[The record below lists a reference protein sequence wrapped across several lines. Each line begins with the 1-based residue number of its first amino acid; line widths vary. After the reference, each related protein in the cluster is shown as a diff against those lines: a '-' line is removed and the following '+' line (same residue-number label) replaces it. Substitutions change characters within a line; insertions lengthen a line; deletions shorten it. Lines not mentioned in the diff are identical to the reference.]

1 VAGIL
6 KQFLRE
12 LPECIFTTAAYNRLF
27 EAYAIQDQE
36 LRQDTR
42 TCIHFRALA
51 MTTFAGKKIRET
63 ELWELAENPRNRI
76 MRIVEFYFLLQL
88 MYVLESI
95 DLFIEDQTFSPSY
108 DLAPPPPLPSARSL
122 YFSVFLCGAVRA

>member
-36 LRQDTR
+36 LRQDTH
-42 TCIHFRALA
+42 TCIRFPGALA
-51 MTTFAGKKIRET
+51 MTTLPARKSAKHNYEN
-63 ELWELAENPRNRI
+63 LAKNPRNII
-76 MRIVEFYFLLQL
+76 MRI
-88 MYVLESI
+88 SI
-95 DLFIEDQTFSPSY
+95 KSPKQNNEN
-108 DLAPPPPLPSARSL
+108 
-122 YFSVFLCGAVRA
+122 

>member
-36 LRQDTR
+36 LRQDTH
-42 TCIHFRALA
+42 TCSLRSNDDI
-51 MTTFAGKKIRET
+51 AGKKIRGT
-63 ELWELAENPRNRI
+63 EL
-76 MRIVEFYFLLQL
+76 
-88 MYVLESI
+88 
-95 DLFIEDQTFSPSY
+95 
-108 DLAPPPPLPSARSL
+108 
-122 YFSVFLCGAVRA
+122 

>member
-36 LRQDTR
+36 LRQDTH
-42 TCIHFRALA
+42 TCSLQRLSNDDI
-51 MTTFAGKKIRET
+51 AGKKIRERK
-63 ELWELAENPRNRI
+63 L
-76 MRIVEFYFLLQL
+76 
-88 MYVLESI
+88 
-95 DLFIEDQTFSPSY
+95 
-108 DLAPPPPLPSARSL
+108 
-122 YFSVFLCGAVRA
+122 

>member
-36 LRQDTR
+36 LRQDTI
-42 TCIHFRALA
+42 TRA
-51 MTTFAGKKIRET
+51 F
-63 ELWELAENPRNRI
+63 
-76 MRIVEFYFLLQL
+76 V
-88 MYVLESI
+88 S
-95 DLFIEDQTFSPSY
+95 
-108 DLAPPPPLPSARSL
+108 LAP
-122 YFSVFLCGAVRA
+122 